1 MPYTINKFDGT
12 PLVVLED
19 GTVDVSTSLQ
29 FVGRSY
35 IGYGEIHNENFLF
48 LMENFAG
55 RFPPSRP
62 IIGQTWFDKG
72 DVESPTNLLK
82 VFDGE
87 GWKVVGSA
95 ILSETAPIDPPTGY
109 LWIDASSN
117 TLNAWNGESWVFI
130 GPETVPN
137 FGTTRA
143 RSTKLRDTSNVEH
156 AVIMLTVNGSI
167 LAIASSSEFL
177 IKPEDRP
184 VGFTNLIKGLNFSI
198 TTKIQGDLQGTAD
211 RAKRLETPILI
222 NQTLFDGSTNVIVR
236 SPTIGSLIPG
246 DYVVGSNFE
255 GSNETIWS
263 VDATSA
269 NIIGKV
275 VARNSE
281 GGFSAGT
288 ITARLVGDVLGNVV
302 STSGTSSFNIIEVNR
317 VIGTQFTGNSGTAT
331 KLQVPRTINGVLF
344 DGTSNI
350 TVTADAATLTGS
362 DLNTNILNSNL
373 QTVGVLSS
381 LSVDSPGI
389 TLGPNNGFKILISDS
404 RPAIETKVSMD
415 LDVNLGPSLTFATSQ
430 VSLAAG
436 GPNEPSILSNN
447 LINLGG
453 PSRKFNNVYANDF
466 YGNLIGN
473 ISGNSETVTNGVYV
487 VGDQNIN
494 GVKTFIGSLKTTSDF
509 LVNKPN
515 AWTSLQSSSTG
526 NPGTNKSAGIS
537 IGESGYKGNAAIHI
551 TYSGDGYGNIGMG
564 TVNSVTSVPEHRSI
578 RLNYLNKDVEFFG
591 NISMAGSISSGSITS
606 SGTISAPAFSGPIA
620 GNSSSSTKLATAR
633 KINGVLFDG
642 TSDITIEAID
652 PSKAPLTSAAL
663 QGSPTSS
670 TPPKTDNSTRIATTS
685 YVKTVVDEAIASI
698 PPPPEPEPP
707 PYWAGTTTFA
717 NVVATYVNYPIGTKV
732 AYWEER
738 IYYRSANSNGGNVQI
753 DDRYRR
759 VIRKNSS
766 SSWGD
771 VGG

>member
-1 MPYTINKFDGT
+1 MSYIINKFDGT
-12 PLVVLED
+12 PLVVLTD

-35 IGYGEIHNENFLF
+35 VGYGEIHNENFLF

-55 RFPPSRP
+55 RFPPPRP
-62 IIGQTWFDKG
+62 VIGQTWFDKSG
-72 DVESPTNLLK
+72 TESPTNLLK

-87 GWKVVGSA
+87 NWKVIGSA
-95 ILSETAPIDPPTGY
+95 ILSENPPSDPPVGY
-109 LWIDASSN
+109 LWLDSN
-117 TLNAWNGESWVFI
+117 NKTLNAWDGNSWVFI

-143 RSTKLRDTSNVEH
+143 RSTKLRDTSNVDH
-156 AVIMLTVNGSI
+156 AVIMLTVNGSVI
-167 LAIASSSEFL
+167 AISSSTEFL

-184 VGFTNLIKGLNFSI
+184 AGFTNLIKGLNFSL
-198 TTKIQGDLQGTAD
+198 TSKIQGDLQGTAD
-211 RAKRLETPILI
+211 RAKKLETPILV
-222 NQTLFDGSTNVIVR
+222 NQTLFDGSSNIVIR

-246 DYVVGSNFE
+246 DYVSGLNFD
-255 GSNETIWS
+255 GFNETIWS

-269 NIIGKV
+269 NVIGKV

-302 STSGTSSFNIIEVNR
+302 STSGISSFNIVEANR
-317 VIGTQFTGNSGTAT
+317 VVATQFTGNSATAT
-331 KLQVPRTINGVLF
+331 KFQVPRNINGILF
-344 DGTSNI
+344 DGTKDI
-350 TVTADAATLTGS
+350 TVTASAGTLTGAS
-362 DLNTNILNSNL
+362 LNENIVNSNL
-373 QTVGVLSS
+373 QTVGLLSS
-381 LSVDSPGI
+381 LNVDSPGI
-389 TLGPNNGFKILISDS
+389 TLGSNNNFKLLISES
-404 RPAIETKVSMD
+404 RPAIKTTVSLD

-430 VSLAAG
+430 ISLAAG
-436 GPNEPSILSNN
+436 GPNQPSILSNN
-447 LINLGG
+447 LVNLGG
-453 PSRKFNNVYANDF
+453 PTRKYNNVYANEF
-466 YGNLIGN
+466 YGNLVGN
-473 ISGNSETVTNGVYV
+473 ISGNASTVENGVYT
-487 VGDQNIN
+487 VGDQTIS
-494 GVKTFIGSLKTTSDF
+494 GTKTFIGSLRTTSDF

-515 AWTSLQSSSTG
+515 AWAALQSLSTG
-526 NPGTNKSAGIS
+526 NPGTNKSAGLS
-537 IGESGYKGNAAIHI
+537 IGESGYKGSAAIHI

-564 TVNSVTSVPEHRSI
+564 TVSSATSLPEHTAI
-578 RLNYLNKDVEFFG
+578 RLNYLNKNVEFFG
-591 NISMAGSISSGSITS
+591 NIISSGTITSGSITS
-606 SGTISAPAFSGPIA
+606 SGTISAPTFSGPIA
-620 GNSSSSTKLATAR
+620 GNSSSSTRLAVAR

-642 TSDITIEAID
+642 TSDITIQAID
-652 PSKAPLTSAAL
+652 PTKAPLTSPQL

-685 YVKTVVDEAIASI
+685 YVKTVVNEAIASI
-698 PPPPEPEPP
+698 PAPPQPEPAPL
-707 PYWAGTTTFA
+707 WAGTTTFA
-717 NVVATYVNYPIGTKV
+717 NVVATYVNYPVGTKV

-738 IYYRSANSNGGNVQI
+738 IYYRPANSNGGNVQI